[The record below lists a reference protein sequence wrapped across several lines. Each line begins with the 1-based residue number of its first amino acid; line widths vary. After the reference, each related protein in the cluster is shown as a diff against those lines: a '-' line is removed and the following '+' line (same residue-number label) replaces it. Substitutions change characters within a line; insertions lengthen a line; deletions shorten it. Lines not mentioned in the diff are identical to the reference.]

1 MDTRQLKYFAAVCRL
16 KSLSHAADHCNVAA
30 SALSHHIANLEAE
43 LGTQLFKRKPRGMEP
58 TAAGLRLMNHA
69 QSILAAMDA
78 AVEDIRDGQAEV
90 SGEITIGM
98 PYSVIKVI
106 GAALMRTV
114 LNDYP
119 KVRLLLREALSGT
132 THATLKEGAL
142 DLALIFNPPAEAHTE
157 RKPLLTEELFCIGA
171 PSIVGHDPVPITFE
185 EMAKLP
191 VMLLQS
197 GVLARALVDRPGA
210 LARLEA
216 AARIQLASVA
226 ATQAALV
233 EGLGCTLAPKVLV
246 PELLATGQVQ
256 ARPVTDPRP
265 IRTLYMVTNRDA
277 PPTVVRERMSAL
289 IRDLVRDAIVEGR
302 WQAARSLSQ

>member
-1 MDTRQLKYFAAVCRL
+1 MDMRQLKYLAAICRL

-43 LGTQLFKRKPRGMEP
+43 LGTQLFERKPRGMEP
-58 TAAGLRLMNHA
+58 TAAGLKLLHHA
-69 QSILAAMDA
+69 QSILAAVEA

-106 GAALMRTV
+106 GAGLMRTV
-114 LNDYP
+114 LNDYA

-132 THATLKEGAL
+132 THATLKERTL
-142 DLALIFNPPAEAHTE
+142 DLALIFNPPAETHTE
-157 RKPLLTEELFCIGA
+157 REPLLTEELFCIGA
-171 PSIVGHDPVPITFE
+171 PSIIGRDPAPITFD

-197 GVLARALVDRPGA
+197 GVLSRALVDKPGA

-233 EGLGCTLAPKVLV
+233 EGIGLHPRAEGAGPGTACHRPGSRAPRNRSSPDPDPLHGDQSRRPANSGC
-246 PELLATGQVQ
+246 
-256 ARPVTDPRP
+256 
-265 IRTLYMVTNRDA
+265 
-277 PPTVVRERMSAL
+277 ERMSAL
-289 IRDLVRDAIVEGR
+289 IRDLVRDAIAEGR
-302 WQAARSLSQ
+302 WQAARSLS